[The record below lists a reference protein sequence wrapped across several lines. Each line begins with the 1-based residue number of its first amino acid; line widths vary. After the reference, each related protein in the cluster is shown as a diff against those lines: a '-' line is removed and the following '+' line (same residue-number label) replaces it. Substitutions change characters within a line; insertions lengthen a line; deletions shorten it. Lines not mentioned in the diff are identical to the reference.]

1 MAKDGSR
8 QSMDFD
14 HENGDAVASK
24 TAKSIVK
31 SNSSQ
36 RASLGNDD
44 ANQAGSFF
52 VEMKPFLSVDQQV
65 RHLVETGIE
74 CPDLN
79 EAKELLEDVNYY
91 RLRAYWMTFEHN
103 GQIAKATELS
113 SIVDIYRLDA
123 ALRQWLW
130 AAIQPIEIKIL
141 TSFAYFLSRDYGP
154 LAYRDSLLFA
164 DSSRH
169 GGLLLSIDQEIARA
183 KKNQEPC
190 VCHNLEKY
198 GDLPCWAVV
207 EVMTMGQVS
216 SLIGLLR
223 DGSRTA
229 PTAKAIADAFGQ
241 RPPILKSWLMHLCAV
256 RNLCAHQGR
265 FYNRVIRIR
274 PKMLRKDICW
284 ASNKEFP
291 TFIVIKRLFE
301 QTWPDRWN
309 DMAIELGHI
318 IDAYPNVSLAPM
330 GFPDSWREVLGVP
343 EAENGSEAD
352 AWAEL

>member
-1 MAKDGSR
+1 MVKDGSQR
-8 QSMDFD
+8 AMDSG
-14 HENGDAVASK
+14 HKNEDAVASK
-24 TAKSIVK
+24 TAKGIVK
-31 SNSSQ
+31 DNSSQ

-65 RHLVETGIE
+65 RHLIEMGIE
-74 CPDLN
+74 CPDASA
-79 EAKELLEDVNYY
+79 AKELLSDVNYY
-91 RLRAYWMTFEHN
+91 RLRAYWMTFEHD
-103 GQIAKATELS
+103 GEIATGTELS
-113 SIVDIYRLDA
+113 SIVVIYRFDA
-123 ALRQWLW
+123 ELRQWLW
-130 AAIQPIEIKIL
+130 AAMQPIEIKMR

-154 LAYRDSLLFA
+154 LAYRDSSLFA
-164 DSSRH
+164 DGTRH
-169 GGLLLSIDQEIARA
+169 GSLLSSIDQEIARA

-223 DGSRTA
+223 DGSKVMPA
-229 PTAKAIADAFGQ
+229 AKAIADAFGQ

-265 FYNRVIRIR
+265 FYNRVMRIR

-301 QTWPDRWN
+301 QTWPARWN
-309 DMAIELGHI
+309 EMAIELGRI
-318 IDAYPNVSLAPM
+318 IDAYPDVSLAPM
-330 GFPDSWREVLGVP
+330 GFPDCWREVLGVP
-343 EAENGSEAD
+343 KTDAGSEA
-352 AWAEL
+352 AA

>member
-8 QSMDFD
+8 QSMDSD
-14 HENGDAVASK
+14 RKNGDGVASK
-24 TAKSIVK
+24 TVKGIVK
-31 SNSSQ
+31 TNSSQ

-65 RHLVETGIE
+65 RHLVELGIK
-74 CPDLN
+74 CPDTN
-79 EAKELLEDVNYY
+79 AAKELLSDVNYY
-91 RLRAYWMTFEHN
+91 RLRAYWMTFEHD
-103 GQIAKATELS
+103 GQIATGTELS
-113 SIVDIYRLDA
+113 SIVDIYRFDA
-123 ALRQWLW
+123 ELRQWLW
-130 AAIQPIEIKIL
+130 AAIQPIEIKIR

-154 LAYRDSLLFA
+154 LAYRDPLLFA
-164 DSSRH
+164 DGPRH
-169 GGLLLSIDQEIARA
+169 EGLLSSIDQEIARA

-207 EVMTMGQVS
+207 EVMTMGQLS

-223 DGSRTA
+223 DGSRA
-229 PTAKAIADAFGQ
+229 LPAAKAIADAFGQ
-241 RPPILKSWLMHLCAV
+241 RLPILKSWLMHLCAV

-274 PKMLRKDICW
+274 PKMLRKDIRW

-291 TFIVIKRLFE
+291 TIIVIKRLFE
-301 QTWPDRWN
+301 QTWPGRW
-309 DMAIELGHI
+309 DEMALELSRI

-330 GFPDSWREVLGVP
+330 GFPDCWRELLGVP
-343 EAENGSEAD
+343 KTNGGSEA
-352 AWAEL
+352 AA

>member
-1 MAKDGSR
+1 MVKDDSQR
-8 QSMDFD
+8 SMDSG
-14 HENGDAVASK
+14 HKNEDAVASK
-24 TAKSIVK
+24 TAKGIVK
-31 SNSSQ
+31 DNSSQ

-65 RHLVETGIE
+65 RHLIEMGIE
-74 CPDLN
+74 CPDASA
-79 EAKELLEDVNYY
+79 AKELLSDVNYY
-91 RLRAYWMTFEHN
+91 RLRAYWMTFEHD
-103 GQIAKATELS
+103 GEIATGTELS
-113 SIVDIYRLDA
+113 SIVDIYRFDA
-123 ALRQWLW
+123 ELRQWLW
-130 AAIQPIEIKIL
+130 AAMQPIEIKMR

-154 LAYRDSLLFA
+154 LAYRDSSLFA
-164 DSSRH
+164 DGTRH
-169 GGLLLSIDQEIARA
+169 GSLLSSIDQEIARA

-223 DGSRTA
+223 DGSKVMPA
-229 PTAKAIADAFGQ
+229 AKAIADAFGQ

-265 FYNRVIRIR
+265 FYNRVMRIR

-291 TFIVIKRLFE
+291 TFIVVKRLFE
-301 QTWPDRWN
+301 QTWPARWN
-309 DMAIELGHI
+309 EMAIELGRI
-318 IDAYPNVSLAPM
+318 IDAYPDVSLAPM
-330 GFPDSWREVLGVP
+330 GFPDCWREVLGVP
-343 EAENGSEAD
+343 KTDAGSEA
-352 AWAEL
+352 AA

>member
-65 RHLVETGIE
+65 RHLVEMGIE
-74 CPDLN
+74 CPDASA
-79 EAKELLEDVNYY
+79 AKELLSDVNYY
-91 RLRAYWMTFEHN
+91 RLRAYWMTFEHD
-103 GQIAKATELS
+103 GQIATGTELS
-113 SIVDIYRLDA
+113 SIVDVYRFDA
-123 ALRQWLW
+123 ELRQWLW
-130 AAIQPIEIKIL
+130 AAIQPIEIKIR
-141 TSFAYFLSRDYGP
+141 TSFAYFLSRDCGP
-154 LAYRDSLLFA
+154 IAYRDSLLFA
-164 DSSRH
+164 DNCRH
-169 GGLLLSIDQEIARA
+169 RGLLSSIDQEIARA

-198 GDLPCWAVV
+198 GNLPCWAVV

-223 DGSRTA
+223 DGPRA
-229 PTAKAIADAFGQ
+229 LPTAKAIADAFGQ
-241 RPPILKSWLMHLCAV
+241 RLPILKSWLMHLCAV

-265 FYNRVIRIR
+265 FYNRVMRIR

-343 EAENGSEAD
+343 KAENGSEAD

>member
-1 MAKDGSR
+1 MVKDGSQR
-8 QSMDFD
+8 AMDSG
-14 HENGDAVASK
+14 HKNEDAVASK
-24 TAKSIVK
+24 TAKGIVK
-31 SNSSQ
+31 DNSSQ

-52 VEMKPFLSVDQQV
+52 AEMKPFLSVDQQV
-65 RHLVETGIE
+65 RHLIEMGIE
-74 CPDLN
+74 CPDASA
-79 EAKELLEDVNYY
+79 AKELLSDVNYY
-91 RLRAYWMTFEHN
+91 RLRAYWMTFEHD
-103 GQIAKATELS
+103 GEIATGTELS
-113 SIVDIYRLDA
+113 SIVDIYRFDA
-123 ALRQWLW
+123 ELRQWLW
-130 AAIQPIEIKIL
+130 AAMQPIEIKMR

-154 LAYRDSLLFA
+154 LAYRDSSLFA
-164 DSSRH
+164 DGTRH
-169 GGLLLSIDQEIARA
+169 GSLLSSIDQEIARA

-223 DGSRTA
+223 DGSKVMPA
-229 PTAKAIADAFGQ
+229 AKAIADAFGQ

-265 FYNRVIRIR
+265 FYNRVMRIR

-301 QTWPDRWN
+301 QTWPARWN
-309 DMAIELGHI
+309 EMAIELGRI
-318 IDAYPNVSLAPM
+318 IDAYPDVSLAPM
-330 GFPDSWREVLGVP
+330 GFPDCWREVLGVP
-343 EAENGSEAD
+343 KTDAGSEA
-352 AWAEL
+352 AA

>member
-1 MAKDGSR
+1 MGFVDKCDDEGR
-8 QSMDFD
+8 IT
-14 HENGDAVASK
+14 G
-24 TAKSIVK
+24 
-31 SNSSQ
+31 NSSQ
-36 RASLGNDD
+36 RASLANDD

-65 RHLVETGIE
+65 RHLVEMGIE
-74 CPDLN
+74 CPDASA
-79 EAKELLEDVNYY
+79 AKALLSDVNYY
-91 RLRAYWMTFEHN
+91 RLRAYWMTFEHD
-103 GQIAKATELS
+103 GQIATGTELP
-113 SIVDIYRLDA
+113 SIVDIYRFDA
-123 ALRQWLW
+123 ELRQWLW
-130 AAIQPIEIKIL
+130 AAIQPIEIKIR
-141 TSFAYFLSRDYGP
+141 TSFAYFLARDCGP
-154 LAYRDSLLFA
+154 IAYRDSLLFA

-169 GGLLLSIDQEIARA
+169 GGLLSSIDQEIARA

-223 DGSRTA
+223 DGPRA
-229 PTAKAIADAFGQ
+229 LPTAKAIADAFGQ
-241 RPPILKSWLMHLCAV
+241 RLPILKSWLMHLCTV

-265 FYNRVIRIR
+265 FYNRVMRIR

-301 QTWPDRWN
+301 QTWPARWN
-309 DMAIELGHI
+309 EMAIELGRI
-318 IDAYPNVSLAPM
+318 IDAYPDVSLAPM
-330 GFPDSWREVLGVP
+330 GFPDCWREVLGVP
-343 EAENGSEAD
+343 KTDAGSEA
-352 AWAEL
+352 AA

>member
-1 MAKDGSR
+1 MVKDGSQR
-8 QSMDFD
+8 AMDSG
-14 HENGDAVASK
+14 HKNEDAVASK
-24 TAKSIVK
+24 TAKGIVK
-31 SNSSQ
+31 DNSSQ

-65 RHLVETGIE
+65 RHLIEMGIE
-74 CPDLN
+74 CTDASA
-79 EAKELLEDVNYY
+79 AKELLSDVNYY
-91 RLRAYWMTFEHN
+91 RLRAYWMTFEHD
-103 GQIAKATELS
+103 GEIATGTELS
-113 SIVDIYRLDA
+113 SIVDIYRFDA
-123 ALRQWLW
+123 ELRQWLW
-130 AAIQPIEIKIL
+130 AAMQPIEIKMR

-154 LAYRDSLLFA
+154 LAYRDSSLFA
-164 DSSRH
+164 DGTRH
-169 GGLLLSIDQEIARA
+169 GSLLSSIDQEIARA

-223 DGSRTA
+223 DGSKVVPA
-229 PTAKAIADAFGQ
+229 AKAIADAFGQ

-265 FYNRVIRIR
+265 FYNRVMRIR

-301 QTWPDRWN
+301 QTWPARWN
-309 DMAIELGHI
+309 EMAIELGRI
-318 IDAYPNVSLAPM
+318 IDAYPDVSLAPM
-330 GFPDSWREVLGVP
+330 GFPDCWREVLGVP
-343 EAENGSEAD
+343 KTDAGSEA
-352 AWAEL
+352 AA